1 MKSINDSIVR
11 KAIVWVVNAINQ
23 NGVKV
28 CLVLM
33 AFHLVFGIT
42 LMRTNQLNLSEY
54 YQKYYLGYAF
64 FGTLLLPLA
73 LCWLYKHLMSFLS
86 LPLAKFLVQGNDC
99 KIDILAIGKLGNVS
113 ESCSVADIFYCARLV
128 IKSGGKE
135 LIIFDKLLSLETDIA
150 VAGVGNSCA
159 NLSLVQD
166 AVRAVVAE
174 LEKGAPGKIGRV
186 LLSP

>member
-11 KAIVWVVNAINQ
+11 KVIVWVVNAINQ

-28 CLVLM
+28 CFVLM

-42 LMRTNQLNLSEY
+42 LMRTNHEY
-54 YQKYYLGYAF
+54 HKYYLGYAF

-113 ESCSVADIFYCARLV
+113 ESCSVADLFYCARIV
-128 IKSGGKE
+128 IKSGEKE

-150 VAGVGNSCA
+150 VAGVGNSCS
-159 NLSLVQD
+159 NWSLVQD
-166 AVRAVVAE
+166 AVRAVAAE